1 MRFGIG
7 QKALLGLS
15 TFILSSG
22 LLLLDLVFI
31 TSGDSETS
39 LPGRVPDGGVVTTAR
54 LVYECVIDG
63 NEDICAIPAAGG
75 LPARLTD
82 HPAQDGC
89 PRWTPDGRRVIF
101 NSNRSGEWQ
110 LWSMD
115 ADGRSQRRARSSE
128 DRDRQS
134 DPAPDGS
141 AVVFLSNR
149 GGFEG
154 IWIHAFTSGKAR
166 QLIHFRQHTVIGNPD
181 WSPRGDEI
189 VFSSNHS
196 FGHQIYRINAET
208 VAVERVSP
216 VTNGGCEPRFSP
228 DGKKVVYVTR
238 RHFKTTSQI
247 IEHDLETGRERA
259 LLHWPA
265 LNYDPVYSPD
275 ASELAFAS
283 SIAGKEFSIYR
294 QRLSDGRSW
303 RVTFG
308 PGSSRHPDYAP
319 AR

>member
-1 MRFGIG
+1 M
-7 QKALLGLS
+7 LLGLS
-15 TFILSSG
+15 ALTFFCGALF
-22 LLLLDLVFI
+22 VFI
-31 TSGDSETS
+31 VFTGY
-39 LPGRVPDGGVVTTAR
+39 DGGKAPPPKIAPEAGISTGR

-63 NEDICAIPAAGG
+63 NEDVCGIPAGG
-75 LPARLTD
+75 GIQMRLTD

-110 LWSMD
+110 LWEMD
-115 ADGRSQRRARSSE
+115 ADGGNQRRLRTSE
-128 DRDRQS
+128 DRDRES

-141 AVVFLSNR
+141 SVVYLSNH
-149 GGFEG
+149 GGIEG
-154 IWIHAFTSGKAR
+154 IWIQALRGGKER
-166 QLIHFRQHTVIGNPD
+166 RLVQFRRRTVIGNPD

-196 FGHQIYRINAET
+196 FGHQIYRINVET
-208 VAVERVSP
+208 TAVERVSP
-216 VTNGGCEPRFSP
+216 ATNGGCEPRFSP
-228 DGKKVVYVTR
+228 DGNKVVYVTR

-247 IEHDLETGRERA
+247 IEHDLKTGKERL

-283 SIAGKEFSIYR
+283 SIAGQVFSIYR

-308 PGSSRHPDYAP
+308 PGAARHPDYAP
-319 AR
+319 TK